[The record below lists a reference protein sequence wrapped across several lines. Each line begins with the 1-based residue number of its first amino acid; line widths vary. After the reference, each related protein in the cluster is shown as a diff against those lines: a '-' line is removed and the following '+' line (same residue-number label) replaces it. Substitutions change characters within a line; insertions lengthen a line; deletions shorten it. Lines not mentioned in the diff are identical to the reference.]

1 MSAFNSPV
9 AALAMLFWF
18 TPGDA
23 LAQSPDWVTVE
34 RSALTES
41 VRIDGTVEAVTG
53 SKVSA
58 QTSGTVVEL
67 PFEVNDRVTEGDLIA
82 RLDATEQRSR
92 LHQAESGLAEAEA
105 GLQDARQRFDRIESL
120 LERNVASRSDF
131 DQARNALS
139 AARAQV
145 TRAQGELDEA
155 REQYSYTRIEAPYSG
170 VVTERHVEIG
180 ESVNPGQPLLA
191 GYALDDLRVVAPIPQ
206 HHAARVRDEGRVTV
220 SLDDGEVLDTGEL
233 TLFPF
238 ADPGTHTF
246 RLRIELVDPPG
257 MLFPGM
263 LVRVAVPA
271 GERDALWIPEESLM
285 RRGELRAVY
294 VRGDADRPRLRQVR
308 TGMHHD
314 GRIEILSGLSE
325 GEEVATRPQA
335 HFDRAGDGSDS

>member
-1 MSAFNSPV
+1 MSAFKSSV
-9 AALAMLFWF
+9 AVLAMLFWF
-18 TPGDA
+18 A
-23 LAQSPDWVTVE
+23 LADTSAQSPDWVAVE
-34 RSALTES
+34 RSTLTEN

-53 SKVSA
+53 STVSA

-82 RLDATEQRSR
+82 RLDDTEQRSR
-92 LHQAESGLAEAEA
+92 LQQAESGLTEAEA
-105 GLQDARQRFDRIESL
+105 GLEDARQRFDRIESL

-131 DQARNALS
+131 DQARNALN

-180 ESVNPGQPLLA
+180 ESVSPGQPLLA

-206 HHAARVRDEGRVTV
+206 RHAERVRNQSRVTV
-220 SLDDGEVLDTGEL
+220 SLDDGEVLDTDEL

-238 ADPGTHTF
+238 ADSDSHTF
-246 RLRIELVDPPG
+246 RLRIELVDPPE

-294 VRGDADRPRLRQVR
+294 VRDNAGRPRLRQVR
-308 TGMHHD
+308 TGVHHD

-335 HFDRAGDGSDS
+335 HFHLDGDGGGS